1 MIVRMT
7 GIVAEIHKDYAVIE
21 RDGLGYEVLVCG
33 YAMGEL
39 AACLQREVT
48 LHTLEYYEGSSVGG
62 NLIPRVV
69 GFLHPEDRAFFNRF
83 ITVKGMGVRKAIK
96 ALAEP
101 IGRIAAAIE
110 SGDEAALGRL
120 PGVGKRVASQIIAE
134 LKGKVG
140 DFALAIP
147 EREAQASETAAGW
160 THELRDALEVLC
172 ALGERRTD
180 AQRWLDRA
188 NQLYPETSTSDEWV
202 RLAYRIRSTSET

>member
-7 GIVAEIHKDYAVIE
+7 GIVSEVHADYAVIE
-21 RDGLGYEVLVCG
+21 RNGLGYEVLICG
-33 YAMGEL
+33 YAIGEV

-48 LHTLEYYEGSSVGG
+48 LHTMEYYEGSSTGG
-62 NLIPRVV
+62 NLIPRLV
-69 GFLHPEDRAFFNRF
+69 GFLHTEDRAFFNRF
-83 ITVKGMGVRKAIK
+83 ITVKGMGVRRAIK

-110 SGDEAALGRL
+110 SGDDAALGRL

-134 LKGKVG
+134 LKGKVA
-140 DFALAIP
+140 DFALAVP
-147 EREAQASETAAGW
+147 EHDEQTPEPGTSW
-160 THELRDALEVLC
+160 TDELRDALEVLC

-180 AQRWLDRA
+180 AQRWLERA
-188 NQLYPETSTSDEWV
+188 NQLYPETNTSDEWV